1 MIQKYQ
7 IEKKHLMYEALYLFT
22 PSQDQGVIIR
32 WLVHTIMIWN
42 RNYTIHSS
50 STPLKKNPTLQ
61 QRAKR
66 QYALRLGRPFMT
78 NQFPQYKK
86 HLIPLI
92 NTKKKKIDYIELL
105 GKKKKVQNSLLYPLL
120 FRIHSIMFH
129 NPTLGTLSISRFHT
143 SFCTADLLGL
153 ITKLSQ
159 SP

>member
-105 GKKKKVQNSLLYPLL
+105 GKKKKKSKIPYCTLYSSAYTQLCSIILHWEPFLSPDSTPPFVQQIY
-120 FRIHSIMFH
+120 
-129 NPTLGTLSISRFHT
+129 
-143 SFCTADLLGL
+143 
-153 ITKLSQ
+153 
-159 SP
+159 